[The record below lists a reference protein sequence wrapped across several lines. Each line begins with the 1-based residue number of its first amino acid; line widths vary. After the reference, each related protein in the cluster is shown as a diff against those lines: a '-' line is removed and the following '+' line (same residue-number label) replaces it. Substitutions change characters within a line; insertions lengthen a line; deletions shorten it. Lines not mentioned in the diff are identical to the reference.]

1 MDPRFLQVISDTT
14 VVRPP
19 TQTLATFGTTTVTY
33 HMVTRPLYSA
43 IDASNAKD
51 EAVVRKGV
59 VKAKQPE
66 IVTPYYMSRAE
77 GFGSEAQEFMK
88 ELVRRGM
95 ADDPGIL
102 YSYSNEPSGMEIV
115 STRPEDIAERIGR
128 DIDEHSRPL
137 EAVILGVDELWDV
150 SLMKFI
156 FELTN
161 RSAPTNMRE
170 FQKAGSLEL
179 EGGVPADA
187 RRRIDEM
194 FKRVQSGE
202 LEPSVLHRQLEAWD
216 LFSAYEDRFFEV
228 LRRSS
233 S

>member
-1 MDPRFLQVISDTT
+1 MDPRFLQVMSETT
-14 VVRPP
+14 VVKPP
-19 TQTLATFGTTTVTY
+19 RQTLATFGTTTVTY

-43 IDASNAKD
+43 IDSANAKD

-59 VKAKQPE
+59 VKAKRPE
-66 IVTPYYMSRAE
+66 IVTPYFMSRAE
-77 GFGSEAQEFMK
+77 GFGAEAQEFMQ

-128 DIDEHSRPL
+128 EIDQHSRPL

-161 RSAPTNMRE
+161 RSAPVNMRD
-170 FQKAGSLEL
+170 FQNSGSLEL
-179 EGGVPADA
+179 KDGVPADA
-187 RRRIDEM
+187 RRRIEEM
-194 FKRVQSGE
+194 FRQVQSGD
-202 LEPSVLHRQLEAWD
+202 LEPSVLHNQLEAWD
-216 LFSAYEDRFFEV
+216 LFSAYEDRFYAV
-228 LRRSS
+228 LRRG
-233 S
+233 